1 MEQAP
6 ARTKRIYVYFAKIFV
21 ISSALQRRQAVLQKR
36 RRPATE
42 EDEFLSSV
50 ISRGNQP
57 WRWRTTKTLYDI
69 ILT

>member
-57 WRWRTTKTLYDI
+57 
-69 ILT
+69 